1 MFDQT
6 EETLLIIKFEC
17 TLQSQEQYIKYLYG
31 VVSGYE
37 SEIEELR
44 QKNAELRI
52 KLKNALEAVSL
63 KEEGLQALERQLIE
77 VDTLNIQLKARI
89 KELARRQQKNMPQ
102 SPQSHNS
109 IREILNHRDLDAII
123 RYADELRNII
133 EDKNNNEVRLE
144 DLLDDAFNR
153 EEYLRQ
159 ELNNTRASVLNTRCT
174 FKDAYIQELHHRQH
188 WKGLAQN
195 TQTQLANSQIQ
206 LANTQ
211 TQFESRRN
219 AHRLLQRYNRETEW
233 NRRICFQNL
242 NQQFLIIQSA
252 MAGYAPKKFRGVS
265 GEDPELWL
273 QEFRQL
279 CESAGLDPAANARTC
294 VRIHGIFESLLEDD
308 ARDWFEMHIK
318 GKNWKCANIRN
329 NLAVANLAAANG
341 MNNGAIHVENQ
352 METRRIGLENSV
364 AFILNK
370 LEEIERYK
378 TDTAPASISTH
389 TPIVTYQG
397 PTLADIENLINSKI
411 PVIAPSAV
419 PPLAAVL
426 SSSPFSSFQ
435 KDVSFQRLVALGYK
449 LGLLRDIDISKIS
462 IEDLEAFIDTELNK
476 NLPPNHAYHG
486 NQVFDSDSYSASR
499 HTCYGLKKRVQKE
512 GVWIRKKEALVQSFI
527 NAVPKEIIISVYNA
541 LNAEFINYKEP
552 ILNQL
557 KGSPSIK
564 T

>member
-1 MFDQT
+1 
-6 EETLLIIKFEC
+6 
-17 TLQSQEQYIKYLYG
+17 
-31 VVSGYE
+31 
-37 SEIEELR
+37 
-44 QKNAELRI
+44 
-52 KLKNALEAVSL
+52 
-63 KEEGLQALERQLIE
+63 
-77 VDTLNIQLKARI
+77 
-89 KELARRQQKNMPQ
+89 
-102 SPQSHNS
+102 
-109 IREILNHRDLDAII
+109 
-123 RYADELRNII
+123 
-133 EDKNNNEVRLE
+133 
-144 DLLDDAFNR
+144 
-153 EEYLRQ
+153 
-159 ELNNTRASVLNTRCT
+159 
-174 FKDAYIQELHHRQH
+174 
-188 WKGLAQN
+188 
-195 TQTQLANSQIQ
+195 
-206 LANTQ
+206 
-211 TQFESRRN
+211 
-219 AHRLLQRYNRETEW
+219 
-233 NRRICFQNL
+233 
-242 NQQFLIIQSA
+242 

-329 NLAVANLAAANG
+329 NLAVANLAAANALAQHG
-341 MNNGAIHVENQ
+341 QAAVVNTITGAD
-352 METRRIGLENSV
+352 
-364 AFILNK
+364 FI
-370 LEEIERYK
+370 
-378 TDTAPASISTH
+378 
-389 TPIVTYQG
+389 
-397 PTLADIENLINSKI
+397 PTDIENLINSKI

-486 NQVFDSDSYSASR
+486 NQVFGITQVKIKKIFNSCPKSNVHDSFDSADSSDSTDSDSDSDSYSASR

>member
-1 MFDQT
+1 
-6 EETLLIIKFEC
+6 
-17 TLQSQEQYIKYLYG
+17 
-31 VVSGYE
+31 
-37 SEIEELR
+37 
-44 QKNAELRI
+44 
-52 KLKNALEAVSL
+52 
-63 KEEGLQALERQLIE
+63 
-77 VDTLNIQLKARI
+77 
-89 KELARRQQKNMPQ
+89 
-102 SPQSHNS
+102 
-109 IREILNHRDLDAII
+109 
-123 RYADELRNII
+123 
-133 EDKNNNEVRLE
+133 
-144 DLLDDAFNR
+144 
-153 EEYLRQ
+153 
-159 ELNNTRASVLNTRCT
+159 
-174 FKDAYIQELHHRQH
+174 
-188 WKGLAQN
+188 
-195 TQTQLANSQIQ
+195 
-206 LANTQ
+206 
-211 TQFESRRN
+211 
-219 AHRLLQRYNRETEW
+219 
-233 NRRICFQNL
+233 
-242 NQQFLIIQSA
+242 
-252 MAGYAPKKFRGVS
+252 
-265 GEDPELWL
+265 
-273 QEFRQL
+273 
-279 CESAGLDPAANARTC
+279 
-294 VRIHGIFESLLEDD
+294 
-308 ARDWFEMHIK
+308 
-318 GKNWKCANIRN
+318 
-329 NLAVANLAAANG
+329 
-341 MNNGAIHVENQ
+341 

-486 NQVFDSDSYSASR
+486 NQSAEGR
-499 HTCYGLKKRVQKE
+499 CVDKKE
-512 GVWIRKKEALVQSFI
+512 GGKMKSRLKRQRIIFEVFQLLLKALVQSFI

-557 KGSPSIK
+557 KGSPLIK

>member
-273 QEFRQL
+273 QEFRQW

-308 ARDWFEMHIK
+308 ARDWFETHIK

-329 NLAVANLAAANG
+329 NLAVANLAAANALAQHG
-341 MNNGAIHVENQ
+341 QAAVVNTITGADFIPDHTVWDEDWSIVEGRPTDIAVNNPNANNGGTIVAPGIRIGQLIYHFKHYFPTITSEKSKLAFNAIVQGSDTVSRFYSKLRRMVRLAYPTLPEVNQNELVRQQFLNGLSSENKLDA
-352 METRRIGLENSV
+352 RRIGLENSV
-364 AFILNK
+364 ASILNK
-370 LEEIERYK
+370 LEE
-378 TDTAPASISTH
+378 
-389 TPIVTYQG
+389 
-397 PTLADIENLINSKI
+397 
-411 PVIAPSAV
+411 
-419 PPLAAVL
+419 
-426 SSSPFSSFQ
+426 
-435 KDVSFQRLVALGYK
+435 
-449 LGLLRDIDISKIS
+449 
-462 IEDLEAFIDTELNK
+462 
-476 NLPPNHAYHG
+476 
-486 NQVFDSDSYSASR
+486 
-499 HTCYGLKKRVQKE
+499 
-512 GVWIRKKEALVQSFI
+512 
-527 NAVPKEIIISVYNA
+527 
-541 LNAEFINYKEP
+541 
-552 ILNQL
+552 
-557 KGSPSIK
+557 
-564 T
+564 